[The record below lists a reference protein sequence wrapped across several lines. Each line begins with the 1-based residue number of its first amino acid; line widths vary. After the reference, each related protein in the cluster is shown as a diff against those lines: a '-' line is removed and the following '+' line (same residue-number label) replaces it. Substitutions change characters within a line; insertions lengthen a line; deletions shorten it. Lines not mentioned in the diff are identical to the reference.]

1 MGERDDTQELEEK
14 VLQGIIDVENAE
26 QAANKT
32 ITEEDQDDDNYS
44 DDVMKFLKQVATDP
58 LPTNKHNDVINTAN
72 KTLREGQSKDPLMA
86 FINNVSISK
95 TRQLAT

>member
-1 MGERDDTQELEEK
+1 
-14 VLQGIIDVENAE
+14 
-26 QAANKT
+26 
-32 ITEEDQDDDNYS
+32 
-44 DDVMKFLKQVATDP
+44 MKFLKQVATDP
-58 LPTNKHNDVINTAN
+58 LPTNKHNEVINTAN